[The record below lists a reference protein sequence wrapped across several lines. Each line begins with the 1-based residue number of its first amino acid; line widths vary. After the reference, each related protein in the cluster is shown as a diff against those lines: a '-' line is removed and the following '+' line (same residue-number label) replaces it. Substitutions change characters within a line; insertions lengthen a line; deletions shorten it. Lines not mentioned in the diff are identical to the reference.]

1 MTGEGMIQIIGTKK
15 CKDTA
20 KAIRNC
26 KERSI
31 AFQFVDLSQRTL
43 SEGEWRSLFGAYD
56 AETLI
61 NESSAYYIKEGYAWR
76 SFDAAQELAEH
87 PQLLKTPVIR
97 YKGKVHLGY
106 DPAVLAAWGTL

>member
-15 CKDTA
+15 CKETA

-31 AFQFVDLSQRTL
+31 AFQFVDLNQRTL
-43 SEGEWRSLFGAYD
+43 SEGEWRSLFSAYS
-56 AETLI
+56 AETLVD
-61 NESSAYYIKEGYAWR
+61 ESSSYYVKEGYAWR

-87 PQLLKTPVIR
+87 PQLLKTPVLR
-97 YKGKVHLGY
+97 CKGRVHLGY